1 MANVG
6 FKMGTQDALDALLK
20 LGTAAGATD
29 GTFYLTS
36 NTNRL
41 YIGKSDGS
49 IAPVN
54 EGVITVDNVDAL
66 KTITAQSGAFYY
78 AKTEN
83 VLCVRSGNNWVQIN
97 AIVTNKS
104 LSQVAS
110 NVDGGA
116 ALQTILLDS
125 RDENVNQTF
134 KVKGDGGITVTGA
147 GDTITVTGDPLTL
160 STSAADNVASATF
173 KAGGAEQTL
182 QIGKGN
188 DNITIG
194 ATGNKITISSKDTYV
209 NQLSH
214 TNAAQGFTILGTT
227 NAGDAIGGTTI
238 NPIIKL
244 DSASQNDASS
254 IKFENGTA
262 TIPVYTVGEVN
273 TIRDNLTKKI
283 NDDLK
288 AFNAMEY
295 KGTVGTSS
303 TERSELPGVSDNV
316 KNGYSYLVSGTL
328 TYGGTTYPA
337 GTLVVASGSEDSS
350 SGYLTDIKWS
360 FVTGSTADTTY
371 SAFITTDG
379 ALNLQASTG
388 GDPVAIVNVVAGNEM
403 EVAKNAAGSGST
415 QVYTVN
421 HKTYDSKTYDTAAA
435 TSADAM
441 DAVQTDYEIEA
452 ITGITVTNGHIT
464 GVTSKKYT
472 VKDTNV
478 KLTSTTAKVEAANN
492 VATVTHTT
500 ILTDGAGQAITSD
513 SGAAS
518 FVVESS
524 SLEVTANTNKNGVVM
539 NLVWG
544 SF

>member
-20 LGTAAGATD
+20 LGTSANAVN

-41 YIGKSDGS
+41 YIGKEDGS

-54 EGVITVDNVDAL
+54 EGVITVDNVAAL
-66 KTITAQSGAFYY
+66 NNITANSGEFYY
-78 AKTEN
+78 AKAEN

-97 AIVTNKS
+97 AVVTNSS
-104 LSQVAS
+104 LSQTAS
-110 NVDGGA
+110 NAADGGA
-116 ALQTILLDS
+116 ALQTILVDS
-125 RDENVNQTF
+125 RGENVNQTF
-134 KVKGDGGITVTGA
+134 KVKGDGGITVTGS

-160 STSAADNVASATF
+160 STSTENNVASATF

-182 QIGKGN
+182 QIAKGN
-188 DNITIG
+188 DNVTV
-194 ATGNKITISSKDTYV
+194 TSEDNKISISAKNTYV
-209 NQLSH
+209 NKLSSL
-214 TNAAQGFTILGTT
+214 NASEGFTILGAT
-227 NAGDAIGGTTI
+227 NEGTAIEGTTI

-244 DSASQNDASS
+244 DSASQNSTDS
-254 IKFENGTA
+254 IKFEKGIA

-283 NDDLK
+283 DDDLK

-295 KGTVGTSS
+295 KGTVGTAS
-303 TERSELPGVSDNV
+303 TQRQELPVVADNV
-316 KNGYSYLVSGTL
+316 KNGYAYLVSGTL
-328 TYGGTTYPA
+328 TYDGVTYPSGA
-337 GTLVVASGSEDSS
+337 LVVAEGTEDAS

-360 FVTGSTADTTY
+360 FVTGSTSDTTY

-388 GDPVAIVNVVAGNEM
+388 GQPVAVVNVVAGNEM

-421 HKTYDSKTYDTAAA
+421 HKTYDTADYDTTGATAASVM
-435 TSADAM
+435 SA
-441 DAVQTDYEIEA
+441 VSSYEIEA
-452 ITGITVTNGHIT
+452 ITGIAVTNGHIT

-478 KLTSTTAKVEAANN
+478 KLTSTTASVSAANN
-492 VATVTHTT
+492 VATVTHSI
-500 ILTDGAGQAITSD
+500 ILSDGAGSPITSD
-513 SGAAS
+513 TGNAS

-524 SLEVTANTNKNGVVM
+524 SLEVTTNANSNGVVM

-544 SF
+544 TF